1 MQKSYGSSA
10 SKRRRPPRR
19 RGKRRRTSPWR
30 LGRFAFS
37 CILLVAIATSFLDA
51 FNQAQSESILN
62 SQPPTVETSL
72 SGTLRQDELGEK
84 VTQLVDPNDRPLL
97 SPLPVAEEI
106 WECEVVVVG
115 GSLGGIAAASH
126 AMASG
131 AQTCLIELTPWLG
144 GQISS
149 QGVPALDESGAM
161 QAKQNFSASWRAF
174 KELVSQQPVNLP
186 AWTGLESPQRV
197 SNTNSCWVSGLCFL
211 PRAGATASQQWLQA
225 AASKAPGSRWGTSIA
240 FKGASFD
247 ASGRQITSI
256 YAVKRIPKD
265 ERYAP
270 LGRLSQELVSWYSWA
285 DDDTYDKV
293 PIRLQP
299 VPGKPM
305 FVIDATDTGELIG
318 WANIPHRTG
327 SEPKSLTGEV
337 NAPEVG
343 NPDCNQAYTF
353 PFVMG
358 ILDDGGESHRQLQ
371 KVQPGFSREEHRSRF
386 NLEGFPMFH
395 GGSLFNY
402 RRIIS
407 TTLSDP
413 RHGKSAP
420 GDLSIINWNR
430 GNDWVFMDPPVLLT
444 EDKIVASGQR
454 QNWMGGLSLESLK
467 EGENHSLLF
476 AEWLIETQTRPGL
489 PLTFLGGVDSPLG
502 TQSGLSMYPY
512 IREGR
517 RILGRPAYGQETFMI
532 LESDIRTD
540 LSAGRD
546 FSPTVVALAHYD
558 VDIHGCLYRNS
569 DDTGEAAAASVK
581 EYVVRPLQIPIEALI
596 PIGVDNLLMG
606 GKGIAVSHIANA
618 VTRLHYA
625 EWSVGASAGAMAGWI
640 HNQDTPGLMP
650 PDIVPTGRF
659 MTLNEYLMSQGLKF
673 TW

>member
-1 MQKSYGSSA
+1 MQKSYGPSA
-10 SKRRRPPRR
+10 PKRHRPPQGRRKRRRAR
-19 RGKRRRTSPWR
+19 PWR
-30 LGRFAFS
+30 LGRFVFS
-37 CILLVAIATSFLDA
+37 CILLIAIATSLFDA
-51 FNQAQSESILN
+51 FKHAQSEVSLTN
-62 SQPPTVETSL
+62 APAAVETGL
-72 SGTLRQDELGEK
+72 QQGELN
-84 VTQLVDPNDRPLL
+84 QLVNANGRPQL
-97 SPLPVAEEI
+97 SPLPVAEEV

-126 AMASG
+126 AMATG

-161 QAKQNFSASWRAF
+161 QRKQNFSASWRAF
-174 KELVSQQPVNLP
+174 KELVAQQPVNLP
-186 AWTGLESPQRV
+186 AWTGLDGARRTS
-197 SNTNSCWVSGLCFL
+197 TLNSCWVSGLCFL
-211 PRAGATASQQWLQA
+211 PQAGASAAQQWLEA
-225 AASKAPGSRWGTSIA
+225 AASRSPGSRWGTAIA

-256 YAVKRIPKD
+256 HAVKRIPKAED
-265 ERYAP
+265 YIP
-270 LGRLSQELVSWYSWA
+270 VGRLSQELVSWYSWA
-285 DDDTYDKV
+285 EDDTFEKV

-299 VPGKPM
+299 MPGKSM
-305 FVIDATDTGELIG
+305 LVIDATDTGELLG

-337 NAPEVG
+337 NAPDVG

-353 PFVMG
+353 PFVLA
-358 ILDDGGESHRQLQ
+358 ILDDGGESYRKLQ
-371 KVQPGFSREEHRSRF
+371 QVQPGFSREEHRSRF
-386 NLEGFPMFH
+386 DLEGFPMFH
-395 GGSLFNY
+395 RGSLFNY
-402 RRIIS
+402 RRIVS
-407 TTLSDP
+407 TTLGDSW
-413 RHGKSAP
+413 HGESAP

-454 QNWMGGLSLESLK
+454 QNWLGGLDLESLK
-467 EGENHSLLF
+467 EGENHALLF
-476 AEWLIETQTRPGL
+476 AEWLIETQVKPGL
-489 PLTFLGGVDSPLG
+489 PLTYLAGANSPLG

-517 RILGRPAYGQETFMI
+517 RILGRSAYGQETFMI

-558 VDIHGCLYRNS
+558 VDIHGCRYRNS
-569 DDTGEAAAASVK
+569 DNTGEAAAASVK

-596 PIGVDNLLMG
+596 PIGVDNLIMG

-625 EWSVGASAGAMAGWI
+625 EWSVGAAAGATAGWI
-640 HNQDTPGLMP
+640 LNQDTPGLTP

-659 MTLNEYLMSQGLKF
+659 MPLNEYLMAQGLRF